1 MIRINLLPE
10 AKRSAGGGAG
20 SQAWGTLYL
29 VAALVWCGALA
40 INYINETSQL
50 NQHEAENNELD
61 AQIKRVKGGSGN
73 LDEIQAKLD
82 RSKQLE
88 NVVTE
93 LLDARQGP
101 ARVLMELSQILSP
114 NAGPTVDPKRLE
126 ALRRNNPQ
134 AGFTPGWDTRRLWIT
149 EFSEKQR
156 SCAIAGVGKNNEDV
170 AEFLRRL
177 SLSELFDGVTL
188 HKTAAESV
196 KGAGPSGALM
206 IAFDLTC
213 SVKY

>member
-10 AKRSAGGGAG
+10 AKRSAGGGPG

-29 VAALVWCGALA
+29 VAGLLWCAALGFAWAST
-40 INYINETSQL
+40 NSQL
-50 NQHEAENNELD
+50 NQHEAENAELE
-61 AQIKRVKGGSGN
+61 AQIKRVKGSSGN
-73 LDEIQAKLD
+73 LEEIQAKLD

-101 ARVLMELSQILSP
+101 ARVLMELSHILSP
-114 NAGPTVDPKRLE
+114 GVGPSVDPKRLE

-149 EFSEKQR
+149 EFKEQSRE
-156 SCAIAGVGKNNEDV
+156 CAIAGVGKNNEDV

-177 SLSELFDGVTL
+177 SLSELFDDVTL
-188 HKTAAESV
+188 HKTAAETV
-196 KGAGPSGALM
+196 KEEGGGGSLM